1 MVVFGPCFAL
11 CRAYNVSQ
19 YAAWIFGWVH
29 WNHAGCLFGWLPLVA
44 ADVVEITSVHLNLN
58 SDIISG
64 LLNIECWILLNSTK
78 FRDVFKLISI
88 CMHVCMHGLCYD
100 FPISIELS
108 VKAPTATITPRQWP
122 PPIRIHVVESYS
134 SSNVQPFTI
143 QFNPIIRTTI
153 PGSWLIQDKHLQK
166 ASLQSMMWYKGL
178 LPQRNGGSYIAK

>member
-29 WNHAGCLFGWLPLVA
+29 WNHAGCLFGWLPFVA

-122 PPIRIHVVESYS
+122 PWPYVYTS
-134 SSNVQPFTI
+134 SKAIAAATCNHSPFNSI
-143 QFNPIIRTTI
+143 QSFEQQYRVR
-153 PGSWLIQDKHLQK
+153 G
-166 ASLQSMMWYKGL
+166 
-178 LPQRNGGSYIAK
+178 